1 MASAAF
7 WLQSSTHTLPLLQQ
21 RLSKLCSAYSLLIEF
36 SSAFILRLSSDPSM
50 SAQQPRCLH
59 CLSGHIS
66 LRKHFIF
73 FSMSEKQRAIP
84 ELYCSPGHQRALP
97 MLPCLCPQQCTA
109 PYPPD
114 SSFFSCPVFTSRVK
128 HSFQSSPGFH
138 FCCSYVHILI
148 CVLWWW
154 WWQGLCKYSQA
165 TSACQFSPMLCVV
178 DSREREL
185 YFLPHLPCPAHTT
198 GEWL

>member
-66 LRKHFIF
+66 LRNHFIF

-84 ELYCSPGHQRALP
+84 ELYCSPSHQRALP
-97 MLPCLCPQQCTA
+97 MLPPFVPNSALHPTHLTV
-109 PYPPD
+109 P
-114 SSFFSCPVFTSRVK
+114 
-128 HSFQSSPGFH
+128 SSPVLSSPLVLSIHSSPLLASILAVAMFT
-138 FCCSYVHILI
+138 FLYVCCGGGGGG
-148 CVLWWW
+148 
-154 WWQGLCKYSQA
+154 GLCKYS
-165 TSACQFSPMLCVV
+165 
-178 DSREREL
+178 
-185 YFLPHLPCPAHTT
+185 
-198 GEWL
+198 

>member
-36 SSAFILRLSSDPSM
+36 YSAFILRLSSDPSM

-59 CLSGHIS
+59 CLSGHFS
-66 LRKHFIF
+66 LRNHFIF

-84 ELYCSPGHQRALP
+84 ELYCSPSHQRALP
-97 MLPCLCPQQCTA
+97 MLPPFVPNSAVHPTHLTVP
-109 PYPPD
+109 
-114 SSFFSCPVFTSRVK
+114 SPVL
-128 HSFQSSPGFH
+128 SSPLVLSIHSSPLLASILAVAMFT
-138 FCCSYVHILI
+138 FLYV
-148 CVLWWW
+148 CW
-154 WWQGLCKYSQA
+154 GGGRLCKYSQA

-185 YFLPHLPCPAHTT
+185 YVLPHLPCPAHTT
-198 GEWL
+198 GEWV